1 MSTPWFEIM
10 LGLLQN
16 MRSIQDCKVLMIC
29 LRLSIISLYPAVD
42 MRLSISDPTPFAIL
56 LLLQLELL
64 ALKSLMTIKHIG
76 SSSFI
81 LPKG

>member
-16 MRSIQDCKVLMIC
+16 MRSIQDCKVLIC

-64 ALKSLMTIKHIG
+64 ALKSLVTIKHIG

>member
-1 MSTPWFEIM
+1 
-10 LGLLQN
+10 
-16 MRSIQDCKVLMIC
+16 MIC

-64 ALKSLMTIKHIG
+64 ALKSLVTIKHIG
-76 SSSFI
+76 SSSFV
-81 LPKG
+81 LPKGWSRFVKKYSNLSWFWLGDR

>member
-1 MSTPWFEIM
+1 MSTLWFEIM

-29 LRLSIISLYPAVD
+29 LRLSTISLYPAVD

-64 ALKSLMTIKHIG
+64 ALKSLVTIKHIG